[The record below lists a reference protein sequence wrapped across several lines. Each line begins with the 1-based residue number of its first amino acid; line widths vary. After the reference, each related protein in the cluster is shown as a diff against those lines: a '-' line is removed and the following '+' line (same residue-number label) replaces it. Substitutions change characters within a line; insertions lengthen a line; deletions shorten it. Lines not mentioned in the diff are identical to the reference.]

1 MVLNM
6 FDLFAPFFVGLIG
19 SVHCLGMCGPLVMA
33 YSLHLRSADV
43 VGVEITSSWSH
54 SFAHH
59 IAFHAGRI
67 LTYGVLGALTA
78 GLAQLAGLNLFS
90 GLRGTVSIGCGAL
103 MIFSGL
109 VLLKAI
115 SFRQPSPGL
124 VSFFGRLFPFEST
137 GLGSKWLLGAAAGFL
152 PCMLSWAMIIKAA
165 STQNPLTGFLAMA
178 LFGLG
183 TIPVLLLTGVSAS
196 LLTLRIRILG
206 ERVAAISVITMGII
220 LLYKGARYFV

>member
-1 MVLNM
+1 M

-33 YSLHLRSADV
+33 YSLHLRSADIG
-43 VGVEITSSWSH
+43 GVEISSSWLH
-54 SFAHH
+54 SFPHH

-90 GLRGTVSIGCGAL
+90 GLRGTVSLGCGAL
-103 MIFSGL
+103 MVFSGL

-124 VSFFGRLFPFEST
+124 VSFFGRLFPFRSS
-137 GLGSKWLLGAAAGFL
+137 GLGAKLLLGAAAGFL

-178 LFGLG
+178 FFGLG
-183 TIPVLLLTGVSAS
+183 TVPVLFLAGVSAS

-206 ERVAAISVITMGII
+206 ERVAAISVIAMGVI
-220 LLYKGARYFV
+220 LLYKGARYFA